1 MGKLTGRTF
10 IITGATRGMGA
21 GIARLF
27 AEHGAHLILSGR
39 NRDRGSY
46 LQQELTEKGYRAVFM
61 EGDITLP
68 DCNREL
74 VDAALARFGTLN
86 GIVTNAGM
94 LGLGPV
100 TDLDEEIWHQT
111 MRTNLDSVFYLLKY
125 AVPHLVKTK
134 KGVAVINASIAAY
147 KSFPNHPAYCA
158 SKAGLVALARQVATD
173 YGPHL
178 RINSICPGPVDTPL
192 IHESAAAFP
201 DPEKAVSN
209 AAESTLLK
217 RLGTPADIANLALF
231 LACDDSSWITGSTF
245 NADGGVMASQ

>member
-1 MGKLTGRTF
+1 MGKLAGRTF

-21 GIARLF
+21 GISRLF
-27 AEHGAHLILSGR
+27 AEHGAQLVLSGR
-39 NRDRGSY
+39 NRERGSS
-46 LQQELTEKGYRAVFM
+46 LEQELTEMGHRAVFM

-68 DCNREL
+68 DGNREL
-74 VDAALARFGTLN
+74 VDLALDRFGTLN
-86 GIVTNAGM
+86 GVVTNAGM

-100 TDLDEEIWHQT
+100 AKLDTEIWHKTVQ
-111 MRTNLDSVFYLLKY
+111 TNLDSVFYLLKY
-125 AVPHLVKTK
+125 AVPHLVRTGN
-134 KGVAVINASIAAY
+134 GVAVINASIAAY

-209 AAESTLLK
+209 AAGSTLMK

-231 LACDDSSWITGSTF
+231 LASDDSSWITGSTF
-245 NADGGVMASQ
+245 TADGGVMANL

>member
-1 MGKLTGRTF
+1 MIKLSGRTF

-21 GIARLF
+21 GISRLF
-27 AEHGAHLILSGR
+27 AEHGAHLVLSGR
-39 NRDRGSY
+39 NRERGSS
-46 LQQELTEKGYRAVFM
+46 LQHELTEKGHRAVFM
-61 EGDITLP
+61 EGDVTRA

-74 VDAALARFGTLN
+74 VDLALDRFGTLN
-86 GIVTNAGM
+86 GVVTNAGM

-100 TDLDEEIWHQT
+100 TDLDAEVWHKTVQ
-111 MRTNLDSVFYLLKY
+111 TNLDSVFYLLKY
-125 AVPHLVKTK
+125 AVPHLLKAGN
-134 KGVAVINASIAAY
+134 GVAVVNASIAAY

-192 IHESAAAFP
+192 IHESATAFP

-209 AAESTLLK
+209 AAGSTLLK
-217 RLGTPADIANLALF
+217 RLGTPTDIANLALF
-231 LACDDSSWITGSTF
+231 LASDDSSWITGSTF
-245 NADGGVMASQ
+245 TADGGVMANL

>member
-1 MGKLTGRTF
+1 MKKLAERTF

-21 GIARLF
+21 GITRLF

-39 NRDRGSY
+39 NRERGSS
-46 LQQELTEKGYRAVFM
+46 LQQELTDKGHRAVFM
-61 EGDITLP
+61 EGDITRP
-68 DCNREL
+68 DYNREL
-74 VDAALARFGTLN
+74 VDLALDRFGSLN
-86 GIVTNAGM
+86 GVVTNAGM

-100 TDLDEEIWHQT
+100 ADLNAEIWHKTVQ
-111 MRTNLDSVFYLLKY
+111 TNLDSVFYLLKY
-125 AVPHLVKTK
+125 AVPHLVAAGS
-134 KGVAVINASIAAY
+134 GVAVVNSSIAAF

-201 DPEKAVSN
+201 DSAKAVSN
-209 AAESTLLK
+209 AAGTTLMK
-217 RLGTPADIANLALF
+217 RLGTPADIASLALF
-231 LACDDSSWITGSTF
+231 LASDDSSWITGSVFTV
-245 NADGGVMASQ
+245 DGGVMANS